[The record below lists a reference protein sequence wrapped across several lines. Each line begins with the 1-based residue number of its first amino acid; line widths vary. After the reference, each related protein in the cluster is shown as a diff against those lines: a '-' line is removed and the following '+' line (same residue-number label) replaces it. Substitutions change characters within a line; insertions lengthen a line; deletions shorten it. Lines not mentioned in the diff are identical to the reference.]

1 MSIQVHIH
9 MQGKK
14 MEIKIHGTT
23 ICAVRKNG
31 QVALAGDGQAT
42 MGNTVAKGNT
52 RKVRRLYNDK
62 VIIGF
67 AGSTA
72 DAFTLFELYEGKLKQ
87 YNGDITRAAVELAKQ
102 WRMDKALR
110 NLEALMITSDGE
122 KMFLISG
129 SGDVIE
135 PEGDVVAIGS
145 GGDFARAAASAYL
158 DAGVDWSAEEI
169 ARRAVGIAADI
180 CIYTNHNIITEV
192 LNGSTNK

>member
-1 MSIQVHIH
+1 
-9 MQGKK
+9 
-14 MEIKIHGTT
+14 METKIHGTT
-23 ICAVRKNG
+23 ICAVKKNG

-42 MGNTVAKGNT
+42 MGNTVAKGNI
-52 RKVRRLYNDK
+52 RKVRRLFNDK
-62 VIIGF
+62 VLIGF

-72 DAFTLFELYEGKLKQ
+72 DAFTLFELFEGKLKQ

-110 NLEALMITSDGE
+110 NLDALMIASDGD

-129 SGDVIE
+129 AGDVIE

-145 GGDFARAAASAYL
+145 GGDFARAAAAAFI

-169 ARRAVGIAADI
+169 ARRAVSIAADI

-192 LNGSTNK
+192 QNGSANK

>member
-1 MSIQVHIH
+1 MTLRTL
-9 MQGKK
+9 MQRNKE
-14 MEIKIHGTT
+14 METKIHGTT
-23 ICAVRKNG
+23 ICAVRKDG

-52 RKVRRLYNDK
+52 RKVRRLFNDK

-72 DAFTLFELYEGKLKQ
+72 DALTLFELFEGKLKQ
-87 YNGDITRAAVELAKQ
+87 FNGDITRSAVELAKQ

-110 NLEALMITSDGE
+110 NLDALMITSDGD

-129 SGDVIE
+129 AGDVIE
-135 PEGDVVAIGS
+135 PEGNVVAIGS
-145 GGDFARAAASAYL
+145 GGDFARAAACAYL

-169 ARRAVGIAADI
+169 ARRSVSIAADI

-192 LNGSTNK
+192 QNGSTGK